1 MICLCF
7 FVCFHFISYLCRG
20 KGTKFFLNMK
30 IQIINGPNLN
40 LLGVREPGIYGS
52 SSFEQYLPQ
61 LQAKYPD
68 VEIAYYQSN
77 VEGELINKM
86 QEVGFSFDGIVLN
99 AGAYTH
105 TSVALH
111 DCIRS
116 LKCPVVEVHISNVHQ
131 REEFRHHSMISAAC
145 KGVICGFGLDSYRLA
160 IEALK
165 A

>member
-1 MICLCF
+1 
-7 FVCFHFISYLCRG
+7 
-20 KGTKFFLNMK
+20 MK

-40 LLGVREPGIYGS
+40 LLGIREPGIYGS
-52 SSFEQYLPQ
+52 SSFDQYLPQ
-61 LQAKYPD
+61 LQARYPD

-77 VEGELINKM
+77 IEGELINKM
-86 QEVGFSFDGIVLN
+86 QEIGFSCDGIVLN

-116 LKCPVVEVHISNVHQ
+116 LKCPVIEVHISNVHQ
-131 REEFRHHSMISAAC
+131 REAFRHHSFISSAC

-160 IEALK
+160 VEALVSLTIEH
-165 A
+165 